1 MRLTFLGTGT
11 SQGIPVVACDCEVCN
26 STDERDKRLR
36 SSVLIET
43 GDKVFTIDA
52 GPDFRQQMLRA
63 KVKRLDAILLTH
75 AHFDHIGGLDDVRS
89 FNYLQKSPLDVYGN
103 ELTINGLKHTF
114 DYAFKVKHYP
124 GLPEFRTHVVTED
137 PFQLGTQTIIPIEAM
152 HHRLPILGYRIGD
165 LIYLTD
171 VKRIEPKQLDKMRG
185 CKILIINALKK
196 DEHFSHLTLREALDI
211 VDIVQPEQ
219 TWFTHIS
226 HFMGKHKTIDV
237 ELPANV
243 HLAYD
248 GLVIASS
255 LQPAEQR

>member
-11 SQGIPVVACDCEVCN
+11 SQGIPVVACDCEVCR
-26 STDERDKRLR
+26 SKDEKDKRLR

-43 GDKVFTIDA
+43 NEKIFTIDA
-52 GPDFRQQMLRA
+52 GPDFRQQMLRCD
-63 KVKRLDAILLTH
+63 VKYLDAVLLTH

-89 FNYLQKSPLDVYGN
+89 YNYLQKSPIDIYGN
-103 ELTINGLKHTF
+103 ELAISGLKHTF
-114 DYAFKVKHYP
+114 AYAFKSSKYP
-124 GLPEFRTHVVTED
+124 GLPEFRTHIVDEK
-137 PFQLGTQTIIPIEAM
+137 PFQVGTQTIIPIEAM

-171 VKRIEPKQLDKMRG
+171 VKKIEPKELDKIKG

-196 DEHFSHLTLREALDI
+196 EEHFSHLTLREALDI
-211 VDIVQPEQ
+211 VEIVQPEQ
-219 TWFTHIS
+219 TFLTHIS
-226 HFMGKHKTIDV
+226 HFMGKHAIVDA

-248 GLVIASS
+248 GGVIE
-255 LQPAEQR
+255 L